1 MISLMLRPP
10 SQVMKLERLG
20 VSFASRLSFMRTLV
34 RHMAQDKWSI
44 TYSRFKLDKN
54 GYGHAVFDIQTP
66 HSHLSMVIFSQCLDN
81 SERSDRVIADKW
93 DLTMTLLEG
102 LVDEV
107 NLARLAAN
115 VPLQEKGRIDARS
128 LSLARANRSTRIF
141 NTVLNDLRVGK
152 QPDATKLA
160 QVGYLYRTTA
170 VYGSGK
176 FGSCD
181 WDKILKRHPDLARPF
196 ASEMLVCYLIR
207 QFSLDQLDHMVHQ
220 DDYPHAVSLAPELQ
234 RYLGIGNST
243 GLGMAPWLINHPMV
257 FSQWVLQRETAY
269 AEAIQQSV
277 TNGKLTELQTTI
289 DKAFQHVHEINTVNE
304 SQQQNNATLLSD
316 LAALRDW
323 INDNKMQIKNWQ
335 KLHDWAEQHYSLQGQ
350 ELLVSLL
357 LELYPQCIDGKEDH
371 MKVVEV
377 MQYDPTACAKKL
389 VDAIEDNY
397 DWAFVYNFDIPKQNQ
412 TFWYYSQAKM
422 EPRLG
427 EIGIDEGV
435 ERQMFLGIAKAVQEC
450 HTDLLAYLDQQPETC
465 IADFLLAWPKHA
477 GIVQRI
483 ITMSQTT
490 YGEIRANLLD
500 AKVLPIYLLRAK
512 LAYFGVS
519 KFDPKSRLWVR
530 NTMFQGAPLISELS
544 EKFMDDWCFPISP
557 QQDNQQAEHG

>member
-1 MISLMLRPP
+1 
-10 SQVMKLERLG
+10 MKLERLG

-44 TYSRFKLDKN
+44 TYSCFKLDKN

-102 LVDEV
+102 VVDEV

-141 NTVLNDLRVGK
+141 NTVLNDLRRGK
-152 QPDATKLA
+152 QPDAAKLA

-181 WDKILKRHPDLARPF
+181 WDKVLKQHPDLARPF

-220 DDYPHAVSLAPELQ
+220 GDYPHAVSLAPELQ

-257 FSQWVLQRETAY
+257 FSQWMLQRETAY
-269 AEAIQQSV
+269 AEAMQQSV
-277 TNGKLTELQTTI
+277 TDEKLTQLHI
-289 DKAFQHVHEINTVNE
+289 MMNKACQHVHEISTVDE
-304 SQQQNNATLLSD
+304 WQQQNNATLLAD
-316 LAALRDW
+316 LAALQAW
-323 INDNKMQIKNWQ
+323 ITDNKMQIKSWQ

-350 ELLVSLL
+350 ELLASLL

-377 MQYDPTACAKKL
+377 MQYDPTSSAKKL
-389 VDAIEDNY
+389 VEAIEDTY
-397 DWAFVYNFDIPKQNQ
+397 DWAFVYDFDMPEQNQ

-427 EIGIDEGV
+427 EIGSDEGV

-450 HTDLLAYLDQQPETC
+450 HTDLLAHLEQQPQTC
-465 IADFLLAWPKHA
+465 IADFLLSWPHHV

-483 ITMSQTT
+483 MTMSQTT

-530 NTMFQGAPLISELS
+530 NTMFQGAPLVSELS
-544 EKFMDDWCFPISP
+544 EEFVDDWYFPIST
-557 QQDNQQAEHG
+557 QQGNQQAEHG